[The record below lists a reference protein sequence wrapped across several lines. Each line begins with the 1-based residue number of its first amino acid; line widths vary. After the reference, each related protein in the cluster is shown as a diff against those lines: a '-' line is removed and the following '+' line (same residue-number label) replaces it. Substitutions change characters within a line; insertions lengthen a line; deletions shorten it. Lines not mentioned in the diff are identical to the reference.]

1 MDREFSAS
9 VPILAVDDLR
19 LLRMQRKPARGEAC
33 VDGLPHRPRFFFA
46 SAMTDDVVRVALK
59 RDGGKIPHHP
69 RVERVV
75 QEKIG
80 QQGAED
86 AALWRSRSSRHN
98 ASILH
103 LYRRLQPAL
112 DVEPH
117 PRAIRVFMHGLE
129 QSIVSKKL
137 LMSMSSTQS
146 LRQHR

>member
-59 RDGGKIPHHP
+59 RDGGKIPRHP

-80 QQGAED
+80 QRGADD
-86 AALWRSRSSRHN
+86 ALNAKGNFGRAAILWSAAMAGCRS
-98 ASILH
+98 A
-103 LYRRLQPAL
+103 
-112 DVEPH
+112 V
-117 PRAIRVFMHGLE
+117 RAGSESHAE
-129 QSIVSKKL
+129 W
-137 LMSMSSTQS
+137 
-146 LRQHR
+146 